1 MDPRIRKL
9 AQQTVRYSLGVKPGT
24 NVIISGG
31 EEAKEFILELYKE
44 VILQGAH
51 PFVNVRL
58 DGLSDFFYKYAN
70 KQQLEKFPDL
80 QMHQIKNSQ
89 YYIGINTSGNTR
101 ELSNADPKKIMVRK
115 KITRPIG
122 DHIVN
127 SADKEEGWM
136 KRVTIGFPCMA
147 LAQEAGM
154 SLNDYENFVFNAC
167 LIDWKK
173 FGKRMDELSRVF
185 EKGNEVHLIGE
196 GVDLKFSIKGK
207 NCVSDKGEENMPG
220 GEVFMAPVRESMN
233 GTISFD
239 YPRVV
244 NGNLISGVKLRF
256 EKGKVVEYNA
266 EQGEEFLK
274 ELLNTDENAKYV
286 GEFGVGCNPGIKQY
300 TNDLLFDE
308 KLDCT
313 IHLALGMAYKQNGGG
328 NDSAIHVDIVKDMKK
343 AKVVLD
349 GKVIQENGKWK
360 V

>member
-9 AQQTVRYSLGVKPGT
+9 AQQTVRYSLEVKPGT

-51 PFVNVRL
+51 PIVNVRL
-58 DGLSDFFYKYAN
+58 DGMSDFFYKYAN

-80 QMHQIKNSQ
+80 QMHQIENSQ
-89 YYIGINTSGNTR
+89 YYVGINTSGNTR
-101 ELSNADPKKIMVRK
+101 ELSNANPKKIMMRK
-115 KITRPIG
+115 KVTRPIG
-122 DHIVN
+122 DYIVN
-127 SADKEEGWM
+127 SAEKEEGWM

-154 SLNDYENFVFNAC
+154 SLNDYENFVFSAC

-173 FGKRMDELSRVF
+173 FGKRMDKLSKVF

-207 NCVSDKGEENMPG
+207 NCVPDKGEENMPG
-220 GEVFMAPVRESMN
+220 GEVFMAPVRDSMN

-244 NGNLISGVKLRF
+244 NGNLISGVKLKF
-256 EKGKVVEYNA
+256 ENGKVVEYSA
-266 EQGEEFLK
+266 EQGEGFLK

-343 AKVVLD
+343 AKMILD
-349 GKVIQENGKWK
+349 GKVIQENGEWK

>member
-9 AQQTVRYSLGVKPGT
+9 AQQTVRYSLEVKPGT

-51 PFVNVRL
+51 PIVNVRL
-58 DGLSDFFYKYAN
+58 DGMSDFFYKYAN
-70 KQQLEKFPDL
+70 KQQLEKFPNL
-80 QMHQIKNSQ
+80 QMYQIENSQ

-101 ELSNADPKKIMVRK
+101 ELSNANPKKIMMRK
-115 KITRPIG
+115 KVTRPIG
-122 DHIVN
+122 DYIVN
-127 SADKEEGWM
+127 SAEKEEGWM

-154 SLNDYENFVFNAC
+154 SLNDYENFVFSAC

-173 FGKRMDELSRVF
+173 FGKRMDKLSKVF

-207 NCVSDKGEENMPG
+207 NCIPDKGEENMPG

-244 NGNLISGVKLRF
+244 NGNLISEVKLKF
-256 EKGKVVEYNA
+256 ENGKVVEYSA

-274 ELLNTDENAKYV
+274 ELLSTDENAKYV

-343 AKVVLD
+343 AKMILD
-349 GKVIQENGKWK
+349 GKVIQENGKWE